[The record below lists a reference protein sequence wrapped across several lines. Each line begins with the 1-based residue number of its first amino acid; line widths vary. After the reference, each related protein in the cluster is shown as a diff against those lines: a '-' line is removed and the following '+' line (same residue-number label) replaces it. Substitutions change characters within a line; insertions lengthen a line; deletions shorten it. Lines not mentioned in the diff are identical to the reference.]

1 MTLNYSGEQM
11 LSITMAC
18 LKRDSTDFSP
28 SRCRYATKQKCW
40 LSQPVFVC
48 LCILHSCASR
58 TAESPAAAAE
68 NTNMCESAQTHAH
81 AASEQKWF
89 QQKPGVGP
97 RLPSQA
103 AWLLIIAIG
112 FESLLKQPRACVH
125 VFKKQCYVSAC
136 HLEAFALQF
145 SPTLAPF
152 LSPVLSGIK
161 VPLRGSVAQA
171 WPDPLCHRGRL
182 VSQWKKERRLI
193 INISVTYNTLQ
204 ALEEPAGKGNCHSRV
219 ESRPSTGARYSEG
232 F

>member
-1 MTLNYSGEQM
+1 MTCSAGLF
-11 LSITMAC
+11 C
-18 LKRDSTDFSP
+18 V
-28 SRCRYATKQKCW
+28 C
-40 LSQPVFVC
+40 VF
-48 LCILHSCASR
+48 HSFASS
-58 TAESPAAAAE
+58 AAGSPAAGAE
-68 NTNMCESAQTHAH
+68 NTNMCETVQTHAH
-81 AASEQKWF
+81 ALLEQKWF
-89 QQKPGVGP
+89 QQKPGMGP

-152 LSPVLSGIK
+152 ISPVLSGIK

-182 VSQWKKERRLI
+182 VAQWGKKRSLV
-193 INISVTYNTLQ
+193 NY
-204 ALEEPAGKGNCHSRV
+204 
-219 ESRPSTGARYSEG
+219 
-232 F
+232 